1 MAATC
6 TFYEKEGARASCRHG
21 TLCNFGGLL
30 RKAFLH
36 PTDRMCLLMLRPIY
50 TQSCGKET
58 PCGKSPSHTRIGSQA
73 LLDRLVF
80 RGAANDPEMFSVANR
95 QEKIQLRSQITPMH
109 VLKVLRALTYVAT
122 KPNKVESLT
131 FHTYTSSPGK
141 ILLINPR
148 ILQIN
153 QDQDFRQIG
162 FRPDTG
168 ENRTAG
174 SH

>member
-6 TFYEKEGARASCRHG
+6 TFDEKEGARASCRHG

-36 PTDRMCLLMLRPIY
+36 PTDRMCLLSCVLYIHSRAAKRPLAA
-50 TQSCGKET
+50 SLPAT
-58 PCGKSPSHTRIGSQA
+58 PA
-73 LLDRLVF
+73 LGHRRCLIVW
-80 RGAANDPEMFSVANR
+80 FSVGLR
-95 QEKIQLRSQITPMH
+95 MTLRCFQLLTGKKRIQLRSQITPMH

-148 ILQIN
+148 IPQIN